1 MHQSF
6 YRAFEDRYRG
16 SRQLIRSRLEAYA
29 PFVKP
34 FLAAAPHGAE
44 RPRALD
50 LGCGRGEWMELL
62 RDWGFDTHGVDLDE
76 GMLAACHDIGLRV
89 TRGDALEYLRALP
102 ENSQAIVSAFHVVEH
117 IPFEALEQLA
127 AESLR
132 VLQPGGLL
140 VLETPN
146 PENLIVGTERFH
158 LDPTHAQPIPHLLL
172 SFLLEHRGFQRIK
185 VLPLQEPEGIREK
198 AAPGLQDVVSGV
210 SPDYGA
216 IGQKAAPAE
225 GLAPW
230 DAAFDAAYGQG
241 LLDLA
246 NRFDNAQ
253 ARRSQASTDRHDHA
267 SQVLSE
273 LSQGL
278 QEANSAHLRR
288 FQELQ
293 LQIDQL
299 TQSTRQAEERLGDQ
313 LQEAHQQAL
322 ATARAQYEAEHLQLA
337 GELRHQDMVRSQALE
352 AARTQHEAE
361 HRQLIGELRQQ
372 DMSRSQL
379 LLSTQQQLASAN
391 ERARQLDLQVQALN
405 LHVQALHQSTS
416 WRLTAPVRWLSR
428 RLRAR
433 GPVASAD
440 ESNTHVLPT
449 LTSVHDAVAQPGD
462 VLPATPLTPTGQEV
476 YRALQAD
483 RAGRPSR

>member
-1 MHQSF
+1 MQPSF

-16 SRQLIRSRLEAYA
+16 SRQLIRARLEAYA

-34 FLAAAPHGAE
+34 FLEVAQGGAE

-62 RDWGFDTHGVDLDE
+62 RDWGFDTDGVDLDD
-76 GMLAACHDIGLRV
+76 GMLSACRDIGLRA
-89 TRGDALEYLRALP
+89 TRGDALEYLRSLP
-102 ENSQAIVSAFHVVEH
+102 DGSQAIVSAFHVVEH
-117 IPFEALEQLA
+117 ISFESLEVLVS
-127 AESLR
+127 ESLR

-146 PENLIVGTERFH
+146 PENLIVGTELFH

-172 SFLLEHRGFQRIK
+172 SFLLEHHGFQRTK
-185 VLPLQEPEGIREK
+185 VLLLQEPEGIRTK
-198 AAPGLQDVVSGV
+198 AEPGLLDVVSGV

-216 IGQKAAPAE
+216 IGQKAGPVE
-225 GLAPW
+225 CLAPW
-230 DAAFDAAYGQG
+230 NAAFAAAYGQG

-246 NRFDNAQ
+246 NRFDTAQ
-253 ARRSQASTDRHDHA
+253 AHRMRASTERHDHA

-278 QEANSAHLRR
+278 QEANGAHLRR

-299 TQSTRQAEERLGDQ
+299 TQSTRQAEERLGDR

-322 ATARAQYEAEHLQLA
+322 AAVRARY
-337 GELRHQDMVRSQALE
+337 
-352 AARTQHEAE
+352 EAE
-361 HRQLIGELRQQ
+361 HRQLVGELRQQ

-391 ERARQLDLQVQALN
+391 ERVRQLDLQVQALN

-433 GPVASAD
+433 RPVASA
-440 ESNTHVLPT
+440 EASNTPVFPT
-449 LTSVHDAVAQPGD
+449 ATPVHDAAAEPGD
-462 VLPATPLTPTGQEV
+462 VLPATPLTPTGRQV

-483 RAGRPSR
+483 RAGRSFR